1 MLHGVNMLVPITYKY
16 SMRGA
21 DRPVTYPGIT
31 YQQPY
36 WSELR
41 PFSDYVSRLSYLL
54 SQGRFQG
61 RIAILL
67 PVADVRAASQ
77 DREYVDNLT
86 LKMHSLTN
94 ALMRTG
100 YDFDFIDD
108 ASVLR
113 AGIRDGTLIVGQNT
127 YGTIILP
134 PVQVAR
140 LDTLEKLATF
150 HQAHG
155 NIIGL
160 DRLPEG
166 SSEHGSPDPDVGKVV
181 AQMFGKSSLHP
192 ASVAYLDERGDEI
205 VRILRQIEPPAV
217 QLHGLADGVFSQH
230 RRVENRDVF
239 FLLTLQVRRESLTRN
254 YARWE
259 DQKSGTRRPESVGD
273 YRKVPQTEK
282 PQLCI

>member
-1 MLHGVNMLVPITYKY
+1 MFHGVNMLVPITYKY

-36 WSELR
+36 WSPLR
-41 PFSDYVSRLSYLL
+41 PFFRLRVTSELPFIARALSGPDCNLAAGRRCARGFTRPRVCRQSDA
-54 SQGRFQG
+54 QDAF
-61 RIAILL
+61 
-67 PVADVRAASQ
+67 AD
-77 DREYVDNLT
+77 EC
-86 LKMHSLTN
+86 
-94 ALMRTG
+94 LMRTG

-140 LDTLEKLATF
+140 LETLEKLATF

-166 SSEHGSPDPDVGKVV
+166 SS
-181 AQMFGKSSLHP
+181 
-192 ASVAYLDERGDEI
+192 R
-205 VRILRQIEPPAV
+205 
-217 QLHGLADGVFSQH
+217 
-230 RRVENRDVF
+230 
-239 FLLTLQVRRESLTRN
+239 T
-254 YARWE
+254 
-259 DQKSGTRRPESVGD
+259 
-273 YRKVPQTEK
+273 
-282 PQLCI
+282 